1 MFYSFSLMFYC
12 LSVYVESLTGG
23 DLTEGLYLERAL
35 FF

>member
-1 MFYSFSLMFYC
+1 MFYC

-35 FF
+35 FFESWLVV